1 MGAVEGGFVIV
12 PMWNEKEEP
21 ADTIVPV
28 PVKVR
33 VAVTVYTAVVHET
46 VLTEV
51 LPEEQPTV
59 DGTVI

>member
-1 MGAVEGGFVIV
+1 MIV

-21 ADTIVPV
+21 ADTMLPV
-28 PVKVR
+28 PENVR

-59 DGTVI
+59 EGTVI